1 LILQEFQYKY
11 SSDRNKNKRETM
23 RKILFTLCASA
34 ILFSAC
40 NSTDQGEIDRQDSI
54 REAAAADSML
64 NSAMEADSLIQD
76 TITVD
81 SIK

>member
-1 LILQEFQYKY
+1 
-11 SSDRNKNKRETM
+11 M
-23 RKILFTLCASA
+23 RKTLFTICAAAILFT
-34 ILFSAC
+34 AC

-64 NSAMEADSLIQD
+64 NSAIEADSLIQD